1 MTDYVS
7 IWAEACTVYASISHL
22 VEIADRNQREALD
35 LAIQVE
41 KLKIE
46 NYELKQQ
53 LAIAASDSDFRIPN
67 SAFHVAKWPNSQVP
81 SRVQLLIDGNYE
93 DGFWYVR
100 NGMAKSVARDKVRL
114 DVRIVRGWRPQ
125 PDTGEYHD

>member
-46 NYELKQQ
+46 NHELKQQ
-53 LAIAASDSDFRIPN
+53 LAIAASDSDFRIPDW
-67 SAFHVAKWPNSQVP
+67 SHLRARGP
-81 SRVQLLIDGNYE
+81 SKVQLLIDGYYE
-93 DGFWYVR
+93 DDFWYVR
-100 NGMAKSVARDKVRL
+100 HGLASIDGWGRVRL
-114 DVRIVRGWRPQ
+114 DARIVRGWRPQ
-125 PDTGEYHD
+125 PEAEVSND